1 MNLFKIS
8 YKGLKDKKLS
18 SFLSILLVA
27 FGIAIISSL
36 LLLSDQVSKN
46 LEKNAKDIDA
56 VVGAKGSPLQL
67 ILSSIYYI
75 DFPTGNI
82 PLKDAEEIARNPL
95 VKMAV
100 PLALGDNYDGNRIV
114 GTDSSFIDLYQ
125 LTLDKGNFWKNDFE
139 VSIGYAIASSKNLK
153 LGDEIYGS
161 HGLTTGGEVHETRPY
176 KIVGIIARQ
185 DNVVDHLVLTN
196 ISSIWGMHEH
206 HDEEEEV
213 ANTSDK
219 PVLAEEEQGHLHH
232 AHHEEEAISDTR
244 EITSLL
250 IQYRSPMSVIM
261 FPKMINKSTFLQ
273 AASPAMES
281 ARLFSLIGV
290 GIETLEWFALLIIFI
305 AAISVFV
312 TLYQSLKE
320 RRYDLAVMRTLGA
333 SKIKLFLI
341 IITEGVMLTL
351 IGSLLGL
358 MAGHLFVEL
367 IGRYQEEGQITFNGD
382 VFLQQEIYL
391 LTGGLLLGIIA
402 SLIPAMQA
410 YRTDIAKTLSR

>member
-1 MNLFKIS
+1 MNIFKIS

-36 LLLSDQVSKN
+36 LLLSDQLSKN

-82 PLKDAEEIARNPL
+82 PLKDAERIARNPL

-100 PLALGDNYDGNRIV
+100 PLALGDNFDGNRIV
-114 GTDSSFIDLYQ
+114 GTDSSFINLYQ
-125 LTLDKGNFWKNDFE
+125 LTLDKGAFWKNDFE
-139 VSIGYAIASSKNLK
+139 VSIGYAIASSKNLQV
-153 LGDEIYGS
+153 GDEIYGS
-161 HGLTTGGEVHETRPY
+161 HGLTTGGELHETRPY

-185 DNVVDHLVLTN
+185 DNVVDNLVLTN

-206 HDEEEEV
+206 HDEEEV
-213 ANTSDK
+213 ADTNS
-219 PVLAEEEQGHLHH
+219 PVLAEEEQGHMHH
-232 AHHEEEAISDTR
+232 PHHEETAADDDNR
-244 EITSLL
+244 QITSLL

-261 FPKMINKSTFLQ
+261 FPKMVNESTFMQ

-290 GIETLEWFALLIIFI
+290 GIDTLEWFALLIII
-305 AAISVFV
+305 ISAISVFV
-312 TLYQSLKE
+312 TLYNSLKE

-333 SKIKLFLI
+333 SKTKLFLI
-341 IITEGVMLTL
+341 IITEGIILTF

-358 MAGHLFVEL
+358 VAGHFFVEL
-367 IGRYQEEGQITFNGD
+367 IGSYQEEGQITFNGD

-391 LTGGLLLGIIA
+391 LMAGLLIGIIA
-402 SLIPAMQA
+402 SVIPAIQA
-410 YRTDIAKTLSR
+410 YKTDIAKTLSR

>member
-1 MNLFKIS
+1 MNVFKIS

-27 FGIAIISSL
+27 FGVSIISSL
-36 LLLSDQVSKN
+36 LLLSHQLSKN

-56 VVGAKGSPLQL
+56 VVGAKGSPMQL

-82 PLKDAEEIARNPL
+82 PLKDAEQIARNPL

-100 PLALGDNYDGNRIV
+100 PLALGDSFDGNRIV
-114 GTDSSFIDLYQ
+114 GTDSNFVNLYQ
-125 LTLDKGNFWKNDFE
+125 LTLDEGKFWKNDFE
-139 VSIGYAIASSKNLK
+139 VNIGSAIASSKKLK
-153 LGDEIYGS
+153 IGDQIYGS
-161 HGLTTGGEVHETRPY
+161 HGLTTGGDVHEDRPY

-185 DNVVDHLVLTN
+185 DNVVDNLVLTN

-206 HDEEEEV
+206 HDESEDSQSN
-213 ANTSDK
+213 A

-232 AHHEEEAISDTR
+232 SHHEEEITNDAR

-261 FPKMINKSTFLQ
+261 FPKMINESTFMQ

-281 ARLFSLIGV
+281 ARLFSLIGA
-290 GIETLEWFALLIIFI
+290 GIETLEWFALLIII
-305 AAISVFV
+305 ISAISVFV
-312 TLYQSLKE
+312 TLYNSLKE

-333 SKIKLFLI
+333 SKAKLFLI
-341 IITEGVMLTL
+341 IIIEGVILTIIGCLFGL
-351 IGSLLGL
+351 I
-358 MAGHLFVEL
+358 AGHVFVEL
-367 IGRYQEEGQITFNGD
+367 IGKYQEEGQITFNGY

-391 LTGGLLLGIIA
+391 LIAGLCIGIIA
-402 SLIPAMQA
+402 SVIPAIQA
-410 YRTDIAKTLSR
+410 YKTDIAKTLSR

>member
-1 MNLFKIS
+1 MNVFKIS

-27 FGIAIISSL
+27 FGISIISSL
-36 LLLSDQVSKN
+36 LLLSDQLSKN

-82 PLKDAEEIARNPL
+82 PLKDAEQITKNPL
-95 VKMAV
+95 VKLAV
-100 PLALGDNYDGNRIV
+100 PLALGDSFDGNRIV
-114 GTDSSFIDLYQ
+114 GTDSNFVNLYQ
-125 LTLDKGNFWKNDFE
+125 LTLDKGTFWKNDFE
-139 VSIGYAIASSKNLK
+139 VSIGSAIASSKNLK
-153 LGDEIYGS
+153 IGDEIYGS
-161 HGLTTGGEVHETRPY
+161 HGLTTGGDVHESRPY
-176 KIVGIIARQ
+176 KVVGIIAKQ
-185 DNVVDHLVLTN
+185 DNVVDNLVLTN

-206 HDEEEEV
+206 NDAEEEEV
-213 ANTSDK
+213 TDG
-219 PVLAEEEQGHLHH
+219 PVLAEEEHGHEHH
-232 AHHEEEAISDTR
+232 PHHEEPADHDSR
-244 EITSLL
+244 EITALL

-261 FPKMINKSTFLQ
+261 FPKMVNESTFMQ

-290 GIETLEWFALLIIFI
+290 GIETLEWFALLIILI
-305 AAISVFV
+305 SAISVFV
-312 TLYQSLKE
+312 TLYNSLKE
-320 RRYDLAVMRTLGA
+320 RQYDLAVMRTLGA

-341 IITEGVMLTL
+341 IIIEGMILTL

-358 MAGHLFVEL
+358 IAGHFFVEL
-367 IGRYQEEGQITFNGD
+367 IGKYQEEGQITFNAY

-391 LTGGLLLGIIA
+391 LIAGLLIGLIA
-402 SLIPAMQA
+402 SIIPAIQA
-410 YRTDIAKTLSR
+410 YKTDIAKILSR

>member
-1 MNLFKIS
+1 MNIFKIS

-36 LLLSDQVSKN
+36 LLLSDQLSKN

-82 PLKDAEEIARNPL
+82 PLKDAERIARNPL

-100 PLALGDNYDGNRIV
+100 PLALGDNFDGNRIV
-114 GTDSSFIDLYQ
+114 GTDSSFINLYQ
-125 LTLDKGNFWKNDFE
+125 LTLHKGAFWKNDFE
-139 VSIGYAIASSKNLK
+139 VSIGYAIASSKNLQI
-153 LGDEIYGS
+153 GDEIYGS

-176 KIVGIIARQ
+176 KIVGIITRQ

-206 HDEEEEV
+206 HDETEDV
-213 ANTSDK
+213 AQTNN

-232 AHHEEEAISDTR
+232 DHHEEEATGDSR

-290 GIETLEWFALLIIFI
+290 GIETLEWFALLIILI

-341 IITEGVMLTL
+341 IITEGVILTL

-358 MAGHLFVEL
+358 MAGHFFVEL

-391 LTGGLLLGIIA
+391 LAAGLFIGIIA
-402 SLIPAMQA
+402 SVIPAIQA
-410 YRTDIAKTLSR
+410 YKTDIAKTLSR

>member
-8 YKGLKDKKLS
+8 YKGLKDKMLS

-36 LLLSDQVSKN
+36 LLLSDQLSKN

-56 VVGAKGSPLQL
+56 VVGAKGSPMQL

-82 PLKDAEEIARNPL
+82 PLKDAEQIARNPM
-95 VKMAV
+95 VKLAV
-100 PLALGDNYDGNRIV
+100 PLALGDNFDGNRIV
-114 GTDSSFIDLYQ
+114 GTDSSFINLYQ
-125 LTLDKGNFWKNDFE
+125 LTLDKGAFWKNDFE
-139 VSIGYAIASSKNLK
+139 VNIGYAIASSKNLQV
-153 LGDEIYGS
+153 GDEIYGS
-161 HGLTTGGEVHETRPY
+161 HGLTTGGDVHEGRPY

-206 HDEEEEV
+206 PDEEEV
-213 ANTSDK
+213 AATNGQ
-219 PVLAEEEQGHLHH
+219 VLAEEEHGHVHH
-232 AHHEEEAISDTR
+232 PHHEEEETADDSR

-290 GIETLEWFALLIIFI
+290 GIETLEWFALLIILI

-333 SKIKLFLI
+333 SKIKLFMI
-341 IITEGVMLTL
+341 IITEGVILTL

-358 MAGHLFVEL
+358 MAGHFFVEL

-391 LTGGLLLGIIA
+391 LIGGLLLGIIA
-402 SLIPAMQA
+402 SLIPALQA
-410 YRTDIAKTLSR
+410 YKTDIAKTLSR